1 MLQHARIKRFPTLN
15 NKWCHF
21 FHNGRTKILLPL
33 KALAPKFNDSTTK
46 KNEAVDDL
54 MAHKGQDGPA
64 DHKSCH
70 RYQENLTMP
79 TSYLLKYH

>member
-1 MLQHARIKRFPTLN
+1 M
-15 NKWCHF
+15 
-21 FHNGRTKILLPL
+21 GE
-33 KALAPKFNDSTTK
+33 PKFYYHLKRLHPSLTTLQQK
-46 KNEAVDDL
+46 KNKAVDDL